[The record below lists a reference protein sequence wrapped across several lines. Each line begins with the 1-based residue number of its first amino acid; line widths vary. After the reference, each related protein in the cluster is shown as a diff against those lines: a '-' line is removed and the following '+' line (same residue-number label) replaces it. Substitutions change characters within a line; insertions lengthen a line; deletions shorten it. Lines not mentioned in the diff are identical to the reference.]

1 MAKVDVLCRHCNSEK
16 VIKAGKRTLKS
27 KPDGIQTYRCKN
39 CGKYFQ
45 LEYKQ
50 IGRLPEIKESII
62 DMCGNGSGIR
72 DTARVLK
79 ISTSTVID
87 TIKKKPASY

>member
-1 MAKVDVLCRHCNSEK
+1 MIKINVHCRYCNSDN
-16 VIKAGKRTLKS
+16 VIKAGKRILKS
-27 KPDGIQTYRCKN
+27 KPEGIQAYKCKN
-39 CGKYFQ
+39 CRKYFQ

-50 IGRLPEIKESII
+50 IGRLPETKESII
-62 DMCGNGSGIR
+62 DMCSNGSGIR

-87 TIKKKPASY
+87 TIKKSL